1 MAEDTS
7 LEALLRATSLTHGRI
22 AIYVMNGQ
30 WTCDI
35 AHFNGHLVHQ
45 PKHHGDPVTALRAA
59 LIEDERRCR
68 EQARRY
74 AAAPK
79 AGAYTQAMTE
89 EFSEAQAQIA
99 DEVEADEV
107 EADEMEDLL
116 G

>member
-1 MAEDTS
+1 MSEDTG
-7 LEALLRATSLTHGRI
+7 LEALLRATSLSHGRI

-30 WTCDI
+30 WSCDI
-35 AHFNGHLVHQ
+35 AHINGHLVHQ

-59 LIEDERRCR
+59 LIEDERRSR
-68 EQARRY
+68 DQVRRY
-74 AAAPK
+74 EAAPK
-79 AGAYTQAMTE
+79 AGAYTQEMTD

-99 DEVEADEV
+99 AEV